1 MITSVALD
9 DPGFLVETIP
19 GEKALPDRCREVD
32 RPIAAL
38 ITDLKQRGML
48 DETLIVWGGE
58 FGRSAA
64 EQNSGNGRRHQNL
77 GYSMF
82 IAGGGVR
89 GGVAYGATDETGS
102 RAVQGRIH
110 THDLH
115 ATILHLLGLD
125 HERLTFRYSGRDF
138 RLTDVHGRVVRE
150 ILNT

>member
-110 THDLH
+110 TH
-115 ATILHLLGLD
+115 TICTRPSCIYLGW
-125 HERLTFRYSGRDF
+125 TTNG
-138 RLTDVHGRVVRE
+138 
-150 ILNT
+150 